1 MTDKPLRD
9 LRTETSPAPDEAPR
23 VEFPCDYSLKI
34 VGDAADDFQD
44 AVVQVVEIHAPGF
57 DRQSVAVVDSRNGK
71 FQSVRL
77 TITATGKPQLEALF
91 AELKAT
97 GRVHMVL

>member
-1 MTDKPLRD
+1 MVEKRVRD
-9 LRTETSPAPDEAPR
+9 LRLATPTTSAEPPR
-23 VEFPCDYSLKI
+23 VEFPCNYPLKI
-34 VGDAADDFQD
+34 VGNAAVDFQEAVT
-44 AVVQVVEIHAPGF
+44 AVVEKHAPGF
-57 DRQSVAVVDSRNGK
+57 DRQSINVVDSRNGK

-77 TITATGKPQLEALF
+77 TIMATGKPQLEALF

>member
-1 MTDKPLRD
+1 MADKPLRD
-9 LRTETSPAPDEAPR
+9 LRLDTPATSAPAPR

-34 VGDAADDFQD
+34 VGDAADDFHD
-44 AVVQVVEIHAPGF
+44 TVVEVVETHAPGF
-57 DRQSVAVVDSRNGK
+57 DRKSVRVVDSRNGK

-77 TITATGKPQLEALF
+77 TIIATGKPQLEALF